1 MVDEQDDHDGAPVGP
16 QGTVD
21 DSELIAV
28 LEESRALGL
37 LGPGPIEPHIL
48 HARTFLTALG
58 TSVELLDLGSGG
70 GLPGL
75 VLARAR
81 PDLTLVLVDAMERR
95 CRFLE
100 RATEQLGLATRVSVE
115 CGRAEE
121 LARRE
126 DLRGRFPVVVTRSF
140 GPPAVTAE
148 CGVGFL
154 TSGGRLLVSEPPV
167 RDPGRWPSAGLAQ
180 LGLEL
185 GELMEGPS
193 GAVQVVRFT
202 GALEDRFPRRVGIP
216 AKRPMF

>member
-1 MVDEQDDHDGAPVGP
+1 LAAPVTRTTYPPLLPVGFHSTDIAGLQRLCVDYFP
-16 QGTVD
+16 RSRSRPKLMNTVSMVVSLVNRVSIPSRLWVGD
-21 DSELIAV
+21 AFV
-28 LEESRALGL
+28 TEED
-37 LGPGPIEPHIL
+37 EPE
-48 HARTFLTALG
+48 RCT
-58 TSVELLDLGSGG
+58 
-70 GLPGL
+70 
-75 VLARAR
+75 
-81 PDLTLVLVDAMERR
+81 LTLVLVDAMERR

-154 TSGGRLLVSEPPV
+154 ASGGRLLVSEPPV

-185 GELMEGPS
+185 GELMEGSS